1 MRDKKTADLFS
12 KDPKKPTPS
21 YIRDAAG
28 RYQFKRKVTNEELL
42 EIAMQALESDV
53 HQDALSN
60 PSQTRDYLRL
70 RLGRCECEFFGALY
84 LDNRHRVIACEEIF
98 RGTIDGASVHP
109 REVVK
114 DALKHNAAAIIF
126 YHNHPSGVCEPSRA
140 DQTITS
146 RLKEALSVVDIRVL
160 DHYVVSQDDS
170 VSFAERGLL

>member
-1 MRDKKTADLFS
+1 MPVS
-12 KDPKKPTPS
+12 
-21 YIRDAAG
+21 
-28 RYQFKRKVTNEELL
+28 
-42 EIAMQALESDV
+42 
-53 HQDALSN
+53 
-60 PSQTRDYLRL
+60 
-70 RLGRCECEFFGALY
+70 
-84 LDNRHRVIACEEIF
+84 
-98 RGTIDGASVHP
+98 HP

-140 DQTITS
+140 DQTITA